1 VEHKDAYKSL
11 AEALRHGGIRQQTR
25 VNLNWIDSEQVEA
38 AGAAQVLGKVDAILV
53 PGGFG
58 KRGFEGKVLTAK
70 FAREHGVPYFG
81 ICYGMHAAVVDFA
94 RHVAGLTDADSSE
107 NDRNTANPVIGLI
120 TEWTTASG
128 EIEQRSDRSD
138 LGGTMRL
145 GAQECRLK
153 AGTLA
158 RQLYGQEVVR
168 ERHRHRY
175 EFNNRYRQSFEDQGL
190 VISGK
195 SMDDL
200 LVEVVELPPQQHP
213 WFLACQAHPEFT
225 STPRDGHPLF
235 SDFVRA
241 AAEYKAVREG
251 EPLAGVQATA

>member
-1 VEHKDAYKSL
+1 MSSTRTPTSRSA
-11 AEALRHGGIRQQTR
+11 R
-25 VNLNWIDSEQVEA
+25 VNLDWIDSEQVEA
-38 AGAAQVLGKVDAILV
+38 EGAAKVLGKADAILV

-58 KRGFEGKVLTAK
+58 KRGFEGKVLAAK
-70 FAREHGVPYFG
+70 YAREHGVPYFG

-107 NDRNTANPVIGLI
+107 NDRNTPNPVIALI
-120 TEWTTASG
+120 TEWTTATG
-128 EIEQRSDRSD
+128 EVEQRNDRSD

-145 GAQECRLK
+145 GSQECRLK

-158 RQLYGQEVVR
+158 RAMYGQDVMR

-175 EFNNRYRQSFEDQGL
+175 EFNNRYRQTFEDLGL

-200 LVEVVELPPQQHP
+200 LVEIVELPQQQHP
-213 WFLACQAHPEFT
+213 WFLGCQAHA
-225 STPRDGHPLF
+225 STRPCAPARSWRRCRRRHDAATRHPRGCHSRECGHDGIKNALNGKE
-235 SDFVRA
+235 S
-241 AAEYKAVREG
+241 
-251 EPLAGVQATA
+251 